1 MLQPPADL
9 VTRPPPPH
17 PSWPSI
23 IGTWIGLYFLYH
35 SVSICVGVFSLPC
48 WINAGPAPLRHTPP
62 PPHLHL
68 PCRYG
73 AEGAKITGPARP
85 PSPPPGSERL
95 LLNNM
100 VTPRFLKPAEKLI
113 CFRSVETVKDISR
126 RFFLMNMKGL
136 RLLWVSYHLFLL
148 FGSPWPYLRN
158 LLFCALI

>member
-1 MLQPPADL
+1 MWRHACFLSALLNKCCNLQLILWLA
-9 VTRPPPPH
+9 PPPPPLLAIH
-17 PSWPSI
+17 NRNMNRPIFFISFCKYMWRC
-23 IGTWIGLYFLYH
+23 FL
-35 SVSICVGVFSLPC
+35 SALLNKC
-48 WINAGPAPLRHTPP
+48 WAGPPP
-62 PPHLHL
+62 SYPPHLHL

-136 RLLWVSYHLFLL
+136 KSDSLPSVES
-148 FGSPWPYLRN
+148 
-158 LLFCALI
+158 LIL

>member
-1 MLQPPADL
+1 MWRHACFLSALLNKCCKLQL
-9 VTRPPPPH
+9 ILWLPPPH

-35 SVSICVGVFSLPC
+35 SVSICEGVFSLPC
-48 WINAGPAPLRHTPP
+48 WISAGPAPLRHTPP
-62 PPHLHL
+62 PP
-68 PCRYG
+68 
-73 AEGAKITGPARP
+73 P
-85 PSPPPGSERL
+85 PSAVPVRRGRRQNHRPGTPPLPPPGSERL

-136 RLLWVSYHLFLL
+136 T
-148 FGSPWPYLRN
+148 GQP
-158 LLFCALI
+158 